1 MKTRHIVMAVAL
13 LFAAGAALF
22 GDKTPAGGVAEAVA
36 RAKPVKNTVISNS
49 KAAASIT
56 AGSASV
62 RIESIRPRPKL
73 VAEDSIGG
81 GAPASAVAMFAN
93 QNWNPP
99 PPPAPKVIPV
109 APIPPSAPPLPFVY
123 LGKSLAD
130 GTWEVFL
137 GRGDRTIIVQHNS
150 VIDGTY
156 RVDAIKPPLLSLT
169 YLPLNQI
176 QQLTIGV
183 LD

>member
-1 MKTRHIVMAVAL
+1 MKTRHLVMGLCL
-13 LFAAGAALF
+13 LLAAGVALF

-36 RAKPVKNTVISNS
+36 RATPAKTAATSTIKSPVSS
-49 KAAASIT
+49 AAV
-56 AGSASV
+56 SASV
-62 RIESIRPRPKL
+62 RIESILPRRKL
-73 VAEDSIGG
+73 APEDSMGDSTT
-81 GAPASAVAMFAN
+81 ASAVAMFGN

-99 PPPAPKVIPV
+99 PPPVAKLIPV
-109 APIPPSAPPLPFVY
+109 APVPPSAPPLPFVY

-137 GRGDRTIIVQHNS
+137 GRGDRTIIVQNNS

-156 RVDAIKPPLLSLT
+156 RIDAIKPPLLTFT

>member
-1 MKTRHIVMAVAL
+1 MKPRHLVLALAL
-13 LFAAGAALF
+13 LLAAGVALF
-22 GDKTPAGGVAEAVA
+22 GDKTPASGVAEAVA
-36 RAKPVKNTVISNS
+36 RATPTKKMTVANVKSPAST
-49 KAAASIT
+49 AAV
-56 AGSASV
+56 SAK
-62 RIESIRPRPKL
+62 IENIRPRPKF
-73 VAEDSIGG
+73 APEDSMGDNTV
-81 GAPASAVAMFAN
+81 ASPTAMFGN

-99 PPPAPKVIPV
+99 PPPAAKAIPV
-109 APIPPSAPPLPFVY
+109 ALVPPSAPPLPFVY

-137 GRGDRTIIVQHNS
+137 GRGDRTIIVQNNS
-150 VIDGTY
+150 LIDGTY
-156 RVDAIKPPLLSLT
+156 RVDAIKPPLLFLT